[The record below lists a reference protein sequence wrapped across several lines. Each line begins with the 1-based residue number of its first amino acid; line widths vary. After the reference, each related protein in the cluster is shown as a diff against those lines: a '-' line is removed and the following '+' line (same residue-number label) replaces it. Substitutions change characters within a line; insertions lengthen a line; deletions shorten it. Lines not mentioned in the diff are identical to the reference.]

1 MPSKKSQSQVI
12 GSVLLI
18 LIVVGLIVIVSGF
31 AMSFIKNK
39 LSDSS
44 CVDIVG
50 KVEFTNNV
58 KYTCYDGDTD
68 VMSAQ
73 VHVGDIEEEIQ
84 GFTISVVSDSS
95 ESFEIK
101 NDTLAA
107 DINEGRAIMFKPLL
121 APFVGKLLIPGK
133 NSEKTYNITG
143 ITKKPDSLAIYPILK
158 DGKTCDSSDTLKII
172 TACS

>member
-1 MPSKKSQSQVI
+1 MLSKKSQSQVV

-18 LIVVGLIVIVSGF
+18 LIVVALIVIVSGF
-31 AMSFIKNK
+31 AVSFIKGK
-39 LSDSS
+39 LSDSN
-44 CVDIVG
+44 CVDIIG
-50 KVEFTNNV
+50 KVEVANNV
-58 KYTCYDGDTD
+58 KYTCYNDVTN
-68 VMSAQ
+68 VMSVQ

-95 ESFEIK
+95 ENFEII
-101 NDTLAA
+101 NDTVVS
-107 DINEGRAIMFKPLL
+107 RVVMFKPLL
-121 APFVGKLLIPGK
+121 APFIGDLLIPGK
-133 NSEKTYNITG
+133 NSERTYNITG